1 MNGKIKEGDYFTVK
15 YPQRVTVNG
24 DVNYEKLNNQMK
36 VKPLTNANGDVVANG
51 IYDVNNKTVKYT
63 FTNFVN
69 DRNNIKGTSS
79 CQFSQIERIRLI
91 VVAIVVHLI

>member
-51 IYDVNNKTVKYT
+51 IYDVK
-63 FTNFVN
+63 
-69 DRNNIKGTSS
+69 
-79 CQFSQIERIRLI
+79 
-91 VVAIVVHLI
+91 